1 MTHLEPSIPTA
12 ARRLDT
18 TPIAAAR
25 PARLSPPLAAPLRL
39 PRRGTLGV
47 LAPLAW
53 KGLAAACSLACQ
65 SPALVRTARTLPEGG
80 SDISFSL
87 NLTRVSLREETSDG
101 VPLPLR
107 DFNLPNPL
115 PDVLYDYGLTDDI
128 ELGGRLSLGSG
139 LIEARSK
146 LRFVEAANGALHVA
160 LAPAAGYRVL
170 ALVNGPVL
178 TLPLI
183 VTIDLSPRMSF
194 SVGALASYASYSTPS
209 RLEVDDL
216 DLSGNTLYAGGGFGL
231 EFRPA
236 FGIHVMP
243 TVEVQRSVSRR
254 GSVDDL
260 PVIDVLFLGVT
271 LGWAS
276 REAPPHAES
285 SLPE

>member
-1 MTHLEPSIPTA
+1 MTNLERSIPTA

-18 TPIAAAR
+18 VSTERSR
-25 PARLSPPLAAPLRL
+25 PAAVGASRASPAGTPSCTWLGAFARVVGGMLATCGA
-39 PRRGTLGV
+39 
-47 LAPLAW
+47 
-53 KGLAAACSLACQ
+53 LACQ

-87 NLTRVSLREETSDG
+87 NLTRVSLREETTEG

-115 PDVLYDYGLTDDI
+115 PEMLYDYGVTDDI

-139 LIEARSK
+139 LIEAHSK
-146 LRFVEAANGALHVA
+146 LRFIEAANGTLHVA

-183 VTIDLSPRMSF
+183 VTYDLGPRMSL
-194 SVGALASYASYSTPS
+194 SGGALLSYASYSTPS
-209 RLEVDDL
+209 RLDVDDL
-216 DLSGNTLYAGGGFGL
+216 DLSGDTLYAGGGFGL

-243 TVEVQRSVSRR
+243 TLEVQRSVSRR
-254 GSVDDL
+254 GVADL
-260 PVIDVLFLGVT
+260 PVIDLLFLGVT

-276 REAPPHAES
+276 REAAPRAANSPSE
-285 SLPE
+285 